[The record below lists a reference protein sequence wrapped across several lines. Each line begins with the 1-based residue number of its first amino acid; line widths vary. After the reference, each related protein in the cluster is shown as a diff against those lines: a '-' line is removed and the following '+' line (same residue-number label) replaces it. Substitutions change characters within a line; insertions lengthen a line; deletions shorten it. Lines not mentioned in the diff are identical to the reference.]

1 MLSAVLLYT
10 RPFISFL
17 HPFRSFAHSAKNL
30 PLHFWTIPDLQ
41 LNWRFCSTMIPP
53 ARCTSTVT
61 ACTSIGSN
69 WPSNTDKRR
78 SERNNFQILNSGIK
92 NRISGILDKH
102 VCITYLSLIP
112 CYFILLGWLLKS
124 ASFLVRVTLEK
135 KIWRAG
141 LHVFGY
147 LLYFVS
153 AKTILVL
160 RLLVFHG
167 RSHLANLLIW
177 RPNAQQHVNGNEK
190 KPFIAQGLL
199 PMSPNCLEQAKR
211 VPYFF
216 ALF

>member
-1 MLSAVLLYT
+1 MLGWSLSCFDCLQKSHVSTFTSKGRLMLSAFLLYT

-78 SERNNFQILNSGIK
+78 SERNNFQILSSGIK

-112 CYFILLGWLLKS
+112 CYFILLGCFW
-124 ASFLVRVTLEK
+124 
-135 KIWRAG
+135 
-141 LHVFGY
+141 
-147 LLYFVS
+147 
-153 AKTILVL
+153 
-160 RLLVFHG
+160 
-167 RSHLANLLIW
+167 
-177 RPNAQQHVNGNEK
+177 
-190 KPFIAQGLL
+190 
-199 PMSPNCLEQAKR
+199 R
-211 VPYFF
+211 VPPF
-216 ALF
+216 